1 MSFKRAPQS
10 CIKLLRAFWIFSC
23 LSALS
28 QNIASPSLS
37 DQVYTAFFNKCP
49 GARYMSDATGRMQQ
63 NLPSQDI
70 IEGAADT
77 PNPLPPYLG
86 VTRIGVW
93 GDSHTASG
101 DFVMSAIQQWG
112 FTTNSVRPSMI
123 QPAMM
128 LAGVKTQL
136 KKSCIS
142 AGWKLQYAHRI
153 SGSVEKLN
161 KTMILL
167 TSENPNEFLW
177 FDFRTPNDDVRL
189 KWLNIHFSKNDVDR
203 SLIVAI
209 SVDGGTEQFFN
220 LTSSKSPF
228 LQVMAKEPFATVR
241 IRLVLGQIGIQG
253 LAPVYADAPQ
263 TLLDIFSTP
272 GAMAKGWN
280 DVNASIIGPLNY
292 EIVIFQY
299 GTNEAMDLAYNDA
312 TYTKYFRQSLT
323 AFRKMNPSARC
334 IVIGPPARG
343 SFSNGVMRPL
353 AKIHHSIS
361 QIQAKIAREM
371 GCAFWNWQAMLMKFG
386 DVNQLMMSTP
396 PLIKQDQ
403 VHLTK
408 QGYELSGQQFGKTI
422 HWKSDRSNVIP

>member
-1 MSFKRAPQS
+1 MLLNCARQS
-10 CIKLLRAFWIFSC
+10 LLKLLSVFSIFSC
-23 LSALS
+23 STGLA
-28 QNIASPSLS
+28 QNFAGQYLS
-37 DQVYTAFFNKCP
+37 DQASTAFFHKCP
-49 GARYMSDATGRMQQ
+49 EARYESYVTGNTQQ

-70 IEGAADT
+70 IEDAADT
-77 PNPLPPYLG
+77 PNSFPAYHG
-86 VTRIGVW
+86 VPRIGVW

-101 DFVMSAIQQWG
+101 DFVVSAIQQWG
-112 FTTNSVRPSMI
+112 FQSKSVRPSMI
-123 QPAMM
+123 QPAMI

-142 AGWKLQYAHRI
+142 AGWKLQYAHRT

-161 KTMILL
+161 QTMILL

-189 KWLNIHFSKNDVDR
+189 KWLNIYFSKNDIDR

-220 LTSSKSPF
+220 LTSSKTPF

-241 IRLVLGQIGIQG
+241 IRLVLGQMGIQG
-253 LAPVYADAPQ
+253 LAPVYADAPR
-263 TLLDIFSTP
+263 TLVDVFSTP

-280 DVNASIIGPLNY
+280 DMNASMMGPLDY
-292 EIVIFQY
+292 DTVIFQY

-312 TYTKYFRQSLT
+312 TYTKNFRKSLT

-334 IVIGPPARG
+334 IVISPPARG
-343 SFSNGVMRPL
+343 SFSNGVMRPF

-361 QIQAKIAREM
+361 QIQAKIAKEI

-386 DVNQLMMSTP
+386 DVNQLMMSSP
-396 PLIKQDQ
+396 PLLKQDQ